1 MNIRFRQLRAFLA
14 VIDSGSVSAAAVSLA
29 LTQSSVS
36 KLVSGLELELGFPL
50 FDRLGRRLQL
60 TQQGRM
66 FLVKARDAIQSLEG
80 IRSAAEDIRDNQGKR
95 LRISAIG
102 TKSFGPL
109 VPRALA
115 EFVKIYPDFSISLE
129 TKFRIDI
136 EDWVEQGHSDVGIT
150 LLPVGHAG
158 LKALPLPK
166 VSLLAIVPD
175 AHPLADRESIGPS
188 DLVDERL
195 IMPAHSARVRVLV
208 EADFL
213 NAGHRFAPKC
223 ETSTD
228 IASAQMAAHGVG
240 ITILD
245 PFSVKSIPKGPYKVL
260 KWKEKTKLTY
270 GMIWQR
276 NRSLLPHEEKLFEL
290 VCAASE
296 DMLKAN
302 PY

>member
-14 VIDSGSVSAAAVSLA
+14 VIDSGSVSEAAVSLA

-195 IMPAHSARVRVLV
+195 IMPAQSARVRVLV

>member
-195 IMPAHSARVRVLV
+195 IMPAQSARVRVLV